1 MGLLDFFTKRK
12 EPLLARIPPELPEA
26 DAVAVLPGFVRE
38 FLHTVQN
45 YSIQFYRDIHS
56 HDSSGFPAVKE
67 EFCYL
72 LLFVAEC
79 RLREG
84 RDRAAAERLL
94 EHVRILLTDALATA
108 DRSFQA
114 VAFWGAY
121 RERSASYGAQHA
133 SSLVRGKLLAVFNAQ
148 LLARLHDWPKLIAYH
163 GAEVAAEALAAL
175 EGEADGK

>member
-1 MGLLDFFTKRK
+1 MGLFDFLTKRK

-26 DAVAVLPGFVRE
+26 DAIAVLPGFVRE

-72 LLFVAEC
+72 LLFVAES

-84 RDRAAAERLL
+84 RDRDSAERLL
-94 EHVRILLTDALATA
+94 GHARILLTGVLSGT

-114 VAFWGAY
+114 EAFWSVY
-121 RERSASYGAQHA
+121 RERAASYGTQLA
-133 SSLVRGKLLAVFNAQ
+133 SFMARDKLLAVFNAQ

-163 GAEVAAEALAAL
+163 GAEVAGEALAAL
-175 EGEADGK
+175 EGEVGWK